1 MSAPYRL
8 FGIEL
13 SPYSVK
19 VRSYLRYKRIP
30 HEWVVRHLGNMAEFQ
45 KHAKLPLIPLLLASD
60 GSASQDSTPILE
72 ALEARFPEP
81 SIHPPDPAV
90 AFLSAL
96 VEEYADEWGNKP
108 MFHYRWWYEPDQE
121 SAAERIA
128 RWNLSA
134 GGAERA
140 PDQAVAKMSTAL
152 KERMVPRLAFVGSN
166 TQTRPVIEASF
177 ERLVALLEA
186 HLARRPFVFGGRP
199 AFGDFGL
206 WGQLYN
212 LSTDPTPGALLRAR
226 APAVMA
232 WIGRMLEPAAVGE
245 FEGWDALA
253 PTLEPLLRD
262 EIGATFLP
270 WSDAN
275 ARALAAGRSEFTVD
289 LGGRPFTQQVQK
301 YHAKSLEALRARY
314 RAVGERS
321 RLDPILA
328 RTGCLEWLR
337 NRESAPGR

>member
-19 VRSYLRYKRIP
+19 VRSYLRYKQIP

-45 KHAKLPLIPLLLASD
+45 KHAKLPLIPLLLAPD
-60 GSASQDSTPILE
+60 GTSMQDSTPILE

-81 SIHPPDPAV
+81 SIHPPDPAS

-108 MFHYRWWYEPDQE
+108 MFHYRWWYEADQD

-128 RWNLSA
+128 RWNLTGSDDPPA
-134 GGAERA
+134 GDSDDG
-140 PDQAVAKMSTAL
+140 VAKMRAAL
-152 KERMVPRLAFVGSN
+152 KQRMVPRLSFVGSN
-166 TQTRPVIEASF
+166 ATTRPVIEASF

-186 HLARRPFVFGGRP
+186 HLAGRPFLFGGRP
-199 AFGDFGL
+199 AFADFGL

-226 APAVMA
+226 APRVMA
-232 WIGRMLEPAAVGE
+232 WIERMIDPRSEGA
-245 FEGWDALA
+245 FEDLDALA
-253 PTLEPLLRD
+253 PTLEPILRD
-262 EIGATFLP
+262 EVAGMFLP
-270 WSDAN
+270 WSTAN
-275 ARALAAGRSEFTVD
+275 ATALAAGEDEFTVD
-289 LGGRPFTQQVQK
+289 LAGRPFAQQTQK
-301 YHAKSLEALRARY
+301 YHAKSLSALKQRHRAVADRAR
-314 RAVGERS
+314 
-321 RLDPILA
+321 LDKILA
-328 RTGCLEWLR
+328 RTGCLSWLQ
-337 NRESAPGR
+337 